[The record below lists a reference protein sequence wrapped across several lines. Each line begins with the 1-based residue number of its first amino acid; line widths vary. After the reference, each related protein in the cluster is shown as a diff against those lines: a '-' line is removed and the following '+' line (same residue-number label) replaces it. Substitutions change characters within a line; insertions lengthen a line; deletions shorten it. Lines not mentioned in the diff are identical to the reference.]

1 MYPENNILK
10 MNSTIKKNPYTL
22 LAFFLSPWKK
32 TDDIKTLQKLIRN
45 EAMPWEQLL
54 FQANNN
60 LCTPLLYVC
69 LKNDGFLNLLPEEL
83 RKYLLVLYEANL
95 ERNTFFMD
103 ALFELHEKFA
113 ENNIPFVLLKGGAA
127 LWDNLYND
135 PGARLLQDLDILV
148 KPENAEHAW
157 QILAKS
163 GYEEIP
169 NPEKEFDGLPTDSRH
184 HHLNTQRKPNTP
196 VVIEIHY
203 RTGYAK
209 AGELLLS
216 HEAWGNTVAVLHSGA
231 RLQILDP
238 TLRLIHNTVHGLIP
252 QAEFIKGMVSLQ
264 QLAEFAF
271 ITSKYRSHILW
282 HEWLA
287 RGKEK
292 GFGTEFLTYLALG
305 QQSMCMEFPS
315 VFKPSKIS
323 KLHAARI
330 SAADKYLLIYKYLPE
345 SSLQQV
351 RNGLM
356 RVMLRSYY
364 LLKLPFWVWQNVC
377 YTERGGDTLLRIK
390 YLFRKAFNSKSRAKI

>member
-1 MYPENNILK
+1 MNPAIKEN
-10 MNSTIKKNPYTL
+10 TYTL

-32 TDDIKTLQKLIRN
+32 TDDVKTLRKLISK
-45 EAMPWEQLL
+45 EVIPWEQLL
-54 FQANNN
+54 FQANRN
-60 LCTPLLYVC
+60 LCTPLWYVC
-69 LKNDGFLNLLPEEL
+69 LKNDNLLKFIPDEL
-83 RKYLLVLYEANL
+83 QLYLQALYEANL
-95 ERNTFFMD
+95 ERNTLLVE
-103 ALFELHEKFA
+103 ALFELQEKFN
-113 ENNIPFVLLKGGAA
+113 ENNIPFILLKGGAA
-127 LWDNLYND
+127 IWDNLYDD
-135 PGARLLQDLDILV
+135 PGARLLQDLDLLV
-148 KPENAEHAW
+148 KPGNAEHAW
-157 QILAKS
+157 QILEET

-169 NPEKEFDGLPTDSRH
+169 EPEMEFDGLPTDSRH
-184 HHLNTQRKPNTP
+184 HHLNAQRKPDTP

-238 TLRLIHNTVHGLIP
+238 TLRLIHNTAHGLIP
-252 QAEFIKGMVSLQ
+252 QAEFIKGTVSLQ

-287 RGKEK
+287 RGKKK

-315 VFKPSKIS
+315 VFKPSWIS

-330 SAADKYLLIYKYLPE
+330 SAAGKYLLIYKYLPE

-390 YLFRKAFNSKSRAKI
+390 YLFRKAFNSRSRAKI